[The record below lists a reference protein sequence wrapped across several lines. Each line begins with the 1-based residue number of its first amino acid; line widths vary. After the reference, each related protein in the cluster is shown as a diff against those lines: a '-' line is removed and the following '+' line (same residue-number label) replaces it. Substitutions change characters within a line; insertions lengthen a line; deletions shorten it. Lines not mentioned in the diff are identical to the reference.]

1 MSLIP
6 NKNLFIVTS
15 ALNANIGVVNEEDR
29 LDQTIASL
37 ISLRTHVPNALIIF
51 TDGSPREVPQ
61 SSFDKIQPYVN
72 LILSWSKDEEVRYF
86 AEQGRKSEAEILLLS
101 KTLRVIKSN
110 PEIMKIMHGVKR
122 IFKYSARTVLTED
135 FDISVYDNMFG
146 KYVFKKSLPSWL
158 SEDKKKSITDHLY
171 ITRMYSFCPS
181 LLDNYMMT
189 QQSIFNDVVN
199 FSIDTEH
206 AHYKCLDKKYVVEFD
221 KLYCNGIVAGSGEL
235 EKY

>member
-6 NKNLFIVTS
+6 NNNLFIVTS
-15 ALNANIGVVNEEDR
+15 ALNANIGVVTEEER

-51 TDGSPREVPQ
+51 ADGSPREVPQ
-61 SSFDKIQPYVN
+61 SSFEMIKPYVN
-72 LILSWSKDEEVRYF
+72 LIISWTQDAEVKYF

-101 KTLRVIKSN
+101 KTFRMIKSN
-110 PEIMKIMHGVKR
+110 SKMMKIMHGVKR

-135 FDISVYDNMFG
+135 FDIGAYDNMFG
-146 KYVFKKSLPSWL
+146 KYVFKKALPSWL
-158 SEDKKKSITDHLY
+158 PEEQKKSITDHLY

-181 LLDNYMMT
+181 LLDDYMRT
-189 QQSIFNDVVN
+189 QKFIFNDVVN
-199 FSIDTEH
+199 CRIDTEH

-221 KLYCNGIVAGSGEL
+221 KLHCNGIVAGSGEL
-235 EKY
+235 ERY